1 MRNFLI
7 IVSFLFFCNVVLA
20 GEQTETD
27 LVALQYG
34 PWESRKTHES
44 QGFPIYER
52 YRYVYIKKDDVL
64 THRCEDIPGHLKKI
78 QPRHFFNCQVYQ
90 LIDAQG
96 HRTSHHVGPNDILF

>member
-7 IVSFLFFCNVVLA
+7 IVSFLFFCNVVWA
-20 GEQTETD
+20 SEQTETD
-27 LVALQYG
+27 LVALEYG

-44 QGFPIYER
+44 QGFPVYER
-52 YRYVYIKKDDVL
+52 YRYVYIRKDDVL
-64 THRCEDIPGHLKKI
+64 TRCEDIPGSRKTL
-78 QPRHFFNCQVYQ
+78 PRHFVNCQVYQ